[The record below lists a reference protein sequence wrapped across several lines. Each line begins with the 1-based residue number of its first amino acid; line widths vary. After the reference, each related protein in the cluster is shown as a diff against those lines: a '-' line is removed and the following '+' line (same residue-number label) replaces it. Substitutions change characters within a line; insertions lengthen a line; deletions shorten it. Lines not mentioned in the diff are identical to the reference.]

1 MAISSRKG
9 CRDERQ
15 RRERER
21 DREREAAVETLPAGR
36 ADWPFDCWLS
46 EAVFG
51 QQLAAGGT
59 GHLFSLLVFLWRA
72 CQTHGCGVPARAS
85 HTHLS
90 AAPQTPD
97 GKRVLAR

>member
-15 RRERER
+15 RRRER

-51 QQLAAGGT
+51 QQLAAGVELD
-59 GHLFSLLVFLWRA
+59 HLLDIFSR
-72 CQTHGCGVPARAS
+72 S
-85 HTHLS
+85 LS
-90 AAPQTPD
+90 AH
-97 GKRVLAR
+97 